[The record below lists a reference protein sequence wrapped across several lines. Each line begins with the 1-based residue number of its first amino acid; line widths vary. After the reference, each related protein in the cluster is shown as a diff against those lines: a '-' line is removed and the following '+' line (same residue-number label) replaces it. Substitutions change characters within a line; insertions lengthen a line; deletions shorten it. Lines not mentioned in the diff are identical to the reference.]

1 MSTHSVVIV
10 ELDEQKMRAIN
21 NVISASFHRMPLDF
35 VKKQVYNG
43 YELPY
48 AVKDARKVMLCTTK
62 VKEGDKYVAIYV
74 HWDGKRVGDVLKK
87 KIKTYD
93 DAISLISFGF
103 MSAIEE
109 KGILPYMYICGRNY
123 KCESWN
129 TLKPKTYKTL
139 KGCIKSFSCEYAWL
153 FTKENKWMSANID
166 SETNLIVLK
175 EC

>member
-21 NVISASFHRMPLDF
+21 NVIGASFHRMPLDF
-35 VKKQVYNG
+35 IKKKVYNG

-48 AVKDARKVMLCTTK
+48 AVKDVRKVMLCTTK

>member
-1 MSTHSVVIV
+1 MSTHAVVIV
-10 ELDEQKMRAIN
+10 ELDEEKMHAIN

-35 VKKQVYNG
+35 IKKKIYNG

-48 AVKDARKVMLCTTK
+48 AVKDERKVMLCTTK

-74 HWDGKRVGDVLKK
+74 HWDGDRVGNVLKK

-109 KGILPYMYICGRNY
+109 KGILPYLYICGRNY

>member
-35 VKKQVYNG
+35 IKKKVYNG

-48 AVKDARKVMLCTTK
+48 AVKDERKVMLCTTK

>member
-1 MSTHSVVIV
+1 MSTHAVVIV

-21 NVISASFHRMPLDF
+21 NVISPSFHRMPLDF